1 MTQDPIKTLKED
13 PRYQLLLQEVDAVKD
28 RIDKNSSLGQALSEQ
43 LETEDSSISLALDE
57 RIPFYRQVL
66 GRMMQ
71 GDFERVV
78 PADPCDE
85 ISEFGISLT
94 KLNHVLDNRFA
105 EIRALSEITSE
116 INEGLFLDDVLN
128 HVYDTF
134 RSIIPYDRIGFAL
147 LEEGPEKLSD
157 KVVRAYWARSEFP
170 KIMLRKG
177 YALPLGNTSLGEVLS
192 SAKPRIINDLG
203 AYLKERPSSDS
214 TRRIV
219 KEGVRSSLTCPL
231 IAKGETVGFMF
242 FSSREKDTYREA
254 HIDLFV
260 EIAGQLALTVE
271 KSKLYQDLTIRN
283 EFIRKLFGRYISDE
297 IAEAL
302 LANPDALKMGGKKC
316 KVTVLMSDI
325 RGFTT
330 MSEHLSPEQVVSVL
344 NNHLDVM
351 VGVIRQYGGTI
362 DNFIG
367 DAIMVLFGAPLATEN
382 DTQNAIACA
391 LAMQEAMED
400 VNRRNLASDLPE
412 IQMGIG
418 INTGDVVA
426 GNIGSET
433 HAKYSVIGAPVNL
446 SARIE
451 SIAKAGQVLISQQ
464 SLQEVKNV
472 VEIAS
477 TLGAKVKGVEK
488 PITVYE
494 VSNIEPSP

>member
-1 MTQDPIKTLKED
+1 MSSDPLKILKND
-13 PRYQLLLQEVDAVKD
+13 PRYQLLMREVESVQK
-28 RIDKNSSLGQALSEQ
+28 RIDEKSALGKALSDQVEADRS
-43 LETEDSSISLALDE
+43 TPYVAPDD

-66 GRMMQ
+66 GRMLQ

-78 PADPCDE
+78 PADPIDE
-85 ISEFGISLT
+85 INEFGISLT
-94 KLNHVLDNRFA
+94 KLNHVLDTRFA

-128 HVYDTF
+128 HVFDTF
-134 RSIIPYDRIGFAL
+134 RPIVPYDRIGFAL
-147 LEEGPEKLSD
+147 LEDGPKKLDD
-157 KVVRAYWARSEFP
+157 KIVRAYWARSEFP
-170 KIMLRKG
+170 KIKLRKG
-177 YALPLGNTSLGEVLS
+177 YALPLADTSLGEVLKS
-192 SAKPRIINDLG
+192 GKPRIINDLG
-203 AYLKERPSSDS
+203 QYLKEHPGSDS

-219 KEGVRSSLTCPL
+219 EEGVVSSLTCPL
-231 IAKGETVGFMF
+231 VAKSETVGFMF
-242 FSSREKDTYREA
+242 FSSREKNTYREV
-254 HIDLFV
+254 HIELFV
-260 EIAGQLALTVE
+260 EIAGQLALTLE
-271 KSKLYQDLTIRN
+271 KSKLYQELTIRN

-302 LANPDALKMGGKKC
+302 LANPAALKMGGKKC

-330 MSEHLSPEQVVSVL
+330 MSEHLSPEQVVAVL

-351 VGVIRQYGGTI
+351 VGVIQEYGGTI

-367 DAIMVLFGAPLATEN
+367 DAIMVLFGAPLAKEG
-382 DTQNAIACA
+382 DIQRAIACA
-391 LAMQEAMED
+391 LAMQEAMID
-400 VNRRNLASDLPE
+400 VNRRNVASDLPE

-451 SIAKAGQVLISQQ
+451 SIAKAGQVLISEQT
-464 SLQEVKNV
+464 LKEVKNAV
-472 VEIAS
+472 DIKS
-477 TLGAKVKGVEK
+477 TQEVRVKGVEN
-488 PITVYE
+488 PISVYE
-494 VSNIEPSP
+494 VSAINLTA

>member
-1 MTQDPIKTLKED
+1 MPENPLKILKKD
-13 PRYQLLLQEVDAVKD
+13 PRYKLLIQEVEAVQK
-28 RIDKNSSLGQALSEQ
+28 RIDKKSSLGQALSEQ
-43 LETEDSSISLALDE
+43 IKAGHLPPEGTSDE
-57 RIPFYRQVL
+57 RLPFYRQVL
-66 GRMMQ
+66 SRMMQ

-85 ISEFGISLT
+85 ISEFGVSLT
-94 KLNHVLDNRFA
+94 RLNQVLDNRFA
-105 EIRALSEITSE
+105 EIRALSEITTE

-134 RSIIPYDRIGFAL
+134 RNIIPYDRIGFAL
-147 LEEGPEKLSD
+147 LEDGPKKLAD

-170 KIMLRKG
+170 KILLRKG
-177 YALPLGNTSLGEVLS
+177 YALPLGDTSLGEVLRS
-192 SAKPRIINDLG
+192 GKPRIINDLEE
-203 AYLKERPSSDS
+203 YLEKHPNSDS

-242 FSSREKDTYREA
+242 FSSRKKDIYREA
-254 HIDLFV
+254 HINLFV
-260 EIAGQLALTVE
+260 GIAGQLALTLE

-283 EFIRKLFGRYISDE
+283 EFIRKLFGRYISNE

-302 LANPDALKMGGKKC
+302 LANPDALKMGGKEC
-316 KVTVLMSDI
+316 TVTVLMSDI
-325 RGFTT
+325 RGFTK
-330 MSEHLSPEQVVSVL
+330 MSEHLTPEQVVAVL

-351 VGVIRQYGGTI
+351 VGVIREHGGTI

-367 DAIMVLFGAPLATEN
+367 DAIMVLFGAPLARE
-382 DTQNAIACA
+382 DDIERAIACA
-391 LAMQEAMED
+391 LAMQEAMKT
-400 VNRRNLASDLPE
+400 VNGRNLVSGLPE

-451 SIAKAGQVLISQQ
+451 SIAKAGQVLISEQTYREVEDIVDIKGT
-464 SLQEVKNV
+464 QE
-472 VEIAS
+472 
-477 TLGAKVKGVEK
+477 AKVKGVERS
-488 PITVYE
+488 ISVFE
-494 VSNIEPSP
+494 VSGIEPSP